1 MCFLGY
7 LGGADPD
14 GLGPRVKIEKMRKLF
29 KFEIISLEHYT
40 GTKIENFMIAIDC
53 HVSILSNTFKCL

>member
-7 LGGADPD
+7 LGGAVPD

-29 KFEIISLEHYT
+29 NFEIISLEHYT
-40 GTKIENFMIAIDC
+40 RYKYIGARCTK
-53 HVSILSNTFKCL
+53 